1 MDVICRTAS
10 SVVLVNIFYVFE
22 VFRQVQGYLSGIV
35 YLVHKA
41 HSKKLYPVGYQE
53 PPRVDKVVGGKVTTH
68 CSAMCRVVTILVS
81 KTHT

>member
-1 MDVICRTAS
+1 MICRTAS

-41 HSKKLYPVGYQE
+41 HCKKLYPVGYQE
-53 PPRVDKVVGGKVTTH
+53 PPRVDEMVGGKV
-68 CSAMCRVVTILVS
+68 SS
-81 KTHT
+81 

>member
-53 PPRVDKVVGGKVTTH
+53 PPRVDKVVGGKVSPRWKVELKPNT
-68 CSAMCRVVTILVS
+68 SRFSRSYL
-81 KTHT
+81 